1 MIANAYRYIIALL
14 MGLLIL
20 NSAKAGNDMDTLRL
34 TLNDA
39 ILMAQQ
45 NSPSAQSARHQYL
58 AAYWNYRSFKAN
70 YLPSVSMS
78 TSPRLNRA
86 INSVTQGDGTNVF
99 VKQNQL
105 LTDVTLTVNQNIALT
120 GGKLFMET
128 SVTRMDELERK
139 TKQFNAQPMQIGYQ
153 QSLFGYN
160 ELKWA
165 KKIEPLA
172 YEQAKKAYAEAM
184 ELVSAQACDVFF
196 DWISAQSNLETAR
209 LNYASADTLY
219 RMAQGRYDIGS
230 INESDMLHHEIN
242 KLNEETNCMDAEVS
256 LQSAT
261 QTLCYYLG
269 IPEDKNIV
277 LILPEDVP
285 DLQVP
290 LDKAMILAMENSPE
304 PESYTLSK
312 LQSESNLAYAKS
324 TAGIKADLYA
334 RFGLSQTAD
343 NLKSSY
349 KDMDQQE
356 YVSLTISIPILDW
369 GRGRGAVKVA
379 RSRRD
384 FTETQAKR
392 SMQDFR
398 QRVQRLVMQYN
409 MQSRKVSIAQR
420 TTLQANQ
427 RYNVAKHLYI
437 LGRNTMLDLNSSI
450 TAKDQAKRSYI
461 NSMKTY
467 WSLYY
472 TLRSLTGYD
481 FQYDMPL
488 ADLLPME

>member
-1 MIANAYRYIIALL
+1 MIANAYRYIVALL
-14 MGLLIL
+14 IGLFVV
-20 NSAKAGNDMDTLRL
+20 NNANAEMDMDTLRL
-34 TLNDA
+34 TLQDA

-105 LTDVTLTVNQNIALT
+105 LTDVSLRVNQNIALT
-120 GGKLFMET
+120 GGSLFVET
-128 SVTRMDELERK
+128 SVTRMDELERN
-139 TKQFNAQPMQIGYQ
+139 TKSFNAMPVQIGYQ

-160 ELKWA
+160 DLKWS

-172 YEQAKKAYAEAM
+172 YQQAKKEYAEAL

-209 LNYASADTLY
+209 LNYAAADTLY

-230 INESDMLHHEIN
+230 INESDMLQHEIN

-256 LQSAT
+256 LQGAT

-269 IPEDKNIV
+269 IPENKNIV

-304 PESYTLSK
+304 PDSYTLAK
-312 LQSESNLAYAKS
+312 IQSESNLAYAKS
-324 TAGIKADLYA
+324 AAGIRADLYA
-334 RFGLSQTAD
+334 RFGLSQTAGT
-343 NLKSSY
+343 LKQSY
-349 KDMDQQE
+349 QDMDQQE
-356 YVSLTISIPILDW
+356 YVSLTVSIPLLDW
-369 GRGRGAVKVA
+369 GRGRGSVKVA

-384 FTETQAKR
+384 FAETQAKR

-409 MQSRKVSIAQR
+409 MQGRKVSIAQR
-420 TTLQANQ
+420 TTMQANQ

-437 LGRNTMLDLNSSI
+437 VGRNTILDLNASV
-450 TAKDQAKRSYI
+450 TAKDQAKRNYI
-461 NSMKTY
+461 YSMKTY

-481 FQYDMPL
+481 FQYEMPL
-488 ADLLPME
+488 ADLLPTE